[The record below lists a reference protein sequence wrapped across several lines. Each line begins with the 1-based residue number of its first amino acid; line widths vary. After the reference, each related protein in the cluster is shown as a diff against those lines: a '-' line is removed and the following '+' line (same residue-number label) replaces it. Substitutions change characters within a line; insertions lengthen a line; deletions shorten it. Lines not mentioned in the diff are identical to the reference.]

1 MIKTFP
7 EIYEKIDFN
16 FDKIIISNIKQQH
29 NIQTYKHTKTN
40 MKITQEISEASGSV
54 YEVQNYGEVRNDNIL
69 IIFGHEMSYNDL
81 RDKSKN
87 EDDYTELVMKYVNTP
102 DNNRCTMV
110 YFDDVMVLEIIR
122 SRDYS
127 SMMSY
132 HLRELDIHQAEENE
146 EDE

>member
-7 EIYEKIDFN
+7 EISEKIDLD
-16 FDKIIISNIKQQH
+16 FDNIIISNIKQQH
-29 NIQTYKHTKTN
+29 NIQTYKAN
-40 MKITQEISEASGSV
+40 MKITQEISEASGRV
-54 YEVQNYGEVRNDNIL
+54 YEVQNYGEVRNDKIL
-69 IIFGHEMSYNDL
+69 IIFGDEMSFNDL

>member
-1 MIKTFP
+1 MKT
-7 EIYEKIDFN
+7 
-16 FDKIIISNIKQQH
+16 
-29 NIQTYKHTKTN
+29 
-40 MKITQEISEASGSV
+40 TQEISEAGGSV

-69 IIFGHEMSYNDL
+69 IIFGAEMTYNDL

-127 SMMSY
+127 SDMTYFLS
-132 HLRELDIHQAEENE
+132 ELCDSQGDEET

>member
-7 EIYEKIDFN
+7 EISEKIDLD
-16 FDKIIISNIKQQH
+16 FDNIIISNIKQQH
-29 NIQTYKHTKTN
+29 NIQAYKTN

-69 IIFGHEMSYNDL
+69 IIFGDEMSYNDL

-87 EDDYTELVMKYVNTP
+87 EDDYTELVMKYVNTT

-127 SMMSY
+127 SIMSY
-132 HLRELDIHQAEENE
+132 HLRELDIHQAEE
-146 EDE
+146 DE

>member
-7 EIYEKIDFN
+7 EISEKIDLD
-16 FDKIIISNIKQQH
+16 FDNIIISNIKQQH
-29 NIQTYKHTKTN
+29 NIQAYKTN

-69 IIFGHEMSYNDL
+69 IIFGDEMSYNDL

-132 HLRELDIHQAEENE
+132 HLRELDIHQAEE
-146 EDE
+146 DE

>member
-7 EIYEKIDFN
+7 EISEKIDLD
-16 FDKIIISNIKQQH
+16 FDNIIISNIKQQH
-29 NIQTYKHTKTN
+29 NIQAYKTN

-69 IIFGHEMSYNDL
+69 IIFGDEMSYNDL